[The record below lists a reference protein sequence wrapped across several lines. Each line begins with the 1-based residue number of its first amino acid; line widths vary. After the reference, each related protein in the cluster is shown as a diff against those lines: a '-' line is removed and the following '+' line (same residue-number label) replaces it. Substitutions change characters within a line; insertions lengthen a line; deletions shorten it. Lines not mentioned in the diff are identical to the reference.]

1 MGTFVRWVIC
11 MHITLCRNGA
21 FIGSILPSS
30 ISEQLHFKPMQIR
43 KKNWVLFVEFGIT
56 DSLLL
61 RRGKVLDWDG
71 SLLQINVEIH
81 WLSCSAVLL
90 TLHTNLYTLFQLCY
104 AHLARGT
111 CVDGHCQKQ
120 SPNSY
125 TGLSAPY
132 VLPIE
137 ITHLSLSLLGLQA
150 KIYCSSLPHSS
161 RSCYNLPSHQC
172 SCPHAVSASLVGRSQ
187 LHLSL
192 KYSTMSIQ

>member
-1 MGTFVRWVIC
+1 MVVKSSASHVWKTSLVKGIDFTKHLAIKSMLSMGTFVRWVIY

-81 WLSCSAVLL
+81 WLSCRAILL

-111 CVDGHCQKQ
+111 WVDGHCQKQ

-125 TGLSAPY
+125 TGLI
-132 VLPIE
+132 V
-137 ITHLSLSLLGLQA
+137 HLMYSL
-150 KIYCSSLPHSS
+150 
-161 RSCYNLPSHQC
+161 
-172 SCPHAVSASLVGRSQ
+172 
-187 LHLSL
+187 
-192 KYSTMSIQ
+192 